1 MDHLKTDIK
10 QVAVVI
16 PFYKNDLSAYELIA
30 LEQCFKVL
38 SAYPVIAIM
47 PQSLVLPPQAVKLPF
62 SGVISFDDEYF
73 SSVEAYNRLMMDEK
87 FYKQFLVYEYILI
100 YQLDAF
106 VFKDELKYWCTQHYD
121 YIGAPWIK
129 PRKQNIF
136 KRALSGMEYYLHTR
150 YNFQKNG
157 LPTSRQR
164 DYKVGNGGFSLR
176 KTRIFYDICIT
187 HKATINYYNGRQHHL
202 FNEDIFWSV
211 EVNRKR
217 KLLNIPPW
225 KTALKFSF
233 EFHPERALAINKN
246 ELPFGCHAWDLNID
260 FWRPIFKKVGTD
272 I

>member
-1 MDHLKTDIK
+1 MDIK
-10 QVAVVI
+10 KVAVII
-16 PFYKNDLSAYELIA
+16 PFYKDELSAYESVA
-30 LEQCFKVL
+30 LGQCFKIL
-38 SAYPVIAIM
+38 APYPIIAIK
-47 PQSLVLPPQAVKLPF
+47 PKSLVLPQEVAKYPF
-62 SGVISFDDEYF
+62 FDAILFDDECF

-87 FYKQFLVYEYILI
+87 FYKQFLAYEYILI

-106 VFKDELKYWCTQHYD
+106 VFKDELNYWCTQHYD

-136 KRALSGMEYYLHTR
+136 KRALSKIQYYTHTR
-150 YNFQKNG
+150 YNIQKNG
-157 LPTSRQR
+157 LPTSKQR

-187 HKATINYYNGRQHHL
+187 HRATINYYNGRQHHL

-217 KLLNIPPW
+217 KLLNIPSW

-233 EFHPERALAINKN
+233 EFHPARALALNKDQ
-246 ELPFGCHAWDLNID
+246 LPFGCHAWDLNVD
-260 FWRPIFKKVGTD
+260 FWKPIFKEAGVE